1 MRRREFLVALGLFP
15 AAAARAQGAP
25 KRRIGFLGGSAA
37 AQQWP
42 VRLSAF
48 RAALAGMGY
57 VEGRNVSFEYRWAE
71 GHNERLPALA
81 AELVADNVDVI
92 VVLAGTGSALAAK
105 GATARIP
112 IVFRIAGDPVEFGLV
127 AHLNEPG
134 GNATGITTIGAELG
148 PKQLELLHELVPSSS
163 VFAVLS
169 NPTNPVAESASRH
182 LAAAGTQL
190 GVQLQFVRATV
201 DADIEPAFAKA
212 RETGAGALLIGS
224 DAFFNSRNE
233 RVAGL
238 ALKYALPTV
247 SPYREFAEAG
257 GLMSYGGS
265 ITEASG
271 QAGVYTGRV
280 LNGEAPGALPVIQP
294 RTFELVLNLK
304 TAKAL
309 GLTVRPT
316 LLARA
321 DEVIE

>member
-1 MRRREFLVALGLFP
+1 MRRREVVVGLGLL
-15 AAAARAQGAP
+15 AATGAGAQGGP

-37 AQQWP
+37 GQQWP
-42 VRLSAF
+42 VRLAAF
-48 RAALAGMGY
+48 REALAEMGY

-71 GHNERLPALA
+71 GHSERLPALA
-81 AELVADNVDVI
+81 AELVAENVDVI

-163 VFAVLS
+163 AFAVLS
-169 NPTNPVAESASRH
+169 NPTNPVADSASRH
-182 LAAAGTQL
+182 LAAASTQL
-190 GVQLQFVRATV
+190 GVQLHFVRAAA
-201 DADIEPAFAKA
+201 DAEIEPAVAKA
-212 RETGAGALLIGS
+212 RDTGAGALLVGS
-224 DAFFNSRNE
+224 DAYFNSRNA
-233 RVAGL
+233 RIAGL

-265 ITEASG
+265 ITEASR

-280 LNGEAPGALPVIQP
+280 LNGEAPGVLPVIQP

-309 GLTVRPT
+309 SITVP
-316 LLARA
+316 LSLQAQA

>member
-1 MRRREFLVALGLFP
+1 MRRRDFLVGLGLFS
-15 AAAARAQGAP
+15 AAAARAQGASN
-25 KRRIGFLGGSAA
+25 RRIGFLGGSAA

-48 RAALAGMGY
+48 RAGLADMGY

-71 GHNERLPALA
+71 GQSERLPALA
-81 AELVADNVDVI
+81 AELVSDNVDVI

-105 GATARIP
+105 TATARIP

-148 PKQLELLHELVPSSS
+148 PKQLQLLHELVPSSS

-182 LAAAGTQL
+182 LAAAGTRLGLQL
-190 GVQLQFVRATV
+190 HFVRATV
-201 DADIEPAFAKA
+201 DAEIEPAFAKA
-212 RETGAGALLIGS
+212 RDTGAGALLIGS

-233 RVAGL
+233 RIAGL

-257 GLMSYGGS
+257 GLMGYGGS
-265 ITEASG
+265 IMEASR

-280 LNGEAPGALPVIQP
+280 LKGEAPGALPVIQP

-304 TAKAL
+304 TANAL
-309 GLTVRPT
+309 GITVP
-316 LLARA
+316 LSLQAQA